1 MLFSHIADTHL
12 GLVQYGS
19 NEREEDVYD
28 AFNQTIDISI
38 KDKVDFVIFAGDIF
52 HEPNPSGRAIMQMAN
67 GLKKLKK
74 NNIGSFF
81 VLGEHDTSRIRG
93 TPVPYIYH
101 KLEFSKYIGDG
112 KPIEY
117 KGIML
122 AGLDKRRKS
131 EIDEYKK
138 IFLDLDKSAEN
149 EFKETKHKILV
160 LHQGIAE
167 FHKYADDLQ
176 SKELPKNFTYYAMG
190 HLHDTVVKKFNHLKG
205 PIAYPGST
213 ELTTSEGIKDVKK
226 GFFEVDI
233 SGNEAVPKWI
243 ELDTRPQFSF
253 DIDFKELTKTI
264 DEITEKISNLTKKP
278 IIQLII
284 QGEDIEID
292 QLQAQIARLSS
303 LTLKCFWKI
312 ATKQIS
318 DSSVFLDKPN
328 EIEDEILKLSI
339 KALDSEQEANFAIN
353 ELLPKLSKEQTEQG
367 LEIIIENFEKFKK
380 EEKND

>member
-28 AFNQTIDISI
+28 VFNQTIDISI

-74 NNIGSFF
+74 NNIDSFF

-101 KLEFSKYIGDG
+101 NLEFSKYIGDG

-131 EIDEYKK
+131 EMAEYKE
-138 IFLDLDKSAEN
+138 IFLNLDKSAEN

-167 FHKYADDLQ
+167 FHKYADDVQ

-205 PIAYPGST
+205 PIVYPGST

-233 SGNEAVPKWI
+233 SGNEAIPKWI
-243 ELDTRPQFSF
+243 ELDRRRQISYST
-253 DIDFKELTKTI
+253 DYKELTKTI
-264 DEITEKISNLTKKP
+264 DKIIEKISDLAKKP
-278 IIQLII
+278 IIQVKI
-284 QGEDIEID
+284 QGKDIDADHI
-292 QLQAQIARLSS
+292 QAQIGRLNS
-303 LTLKCFWKI
+303 LALECKWKI
-312 ATKQIS
+312 ITKQTS
-318 DSSVFLDKPN
+318 DSSVFLDRPN
-328 EIEDEILKLSI
+328 EIVDEIFRLSAN
-339 KALDSEQEANFAIN
+339 ALGSEQDAKFAIE
-353 ELLPKLSKEQTEQG
+353 ELYPVLSTDATDQA
-367 LEIIIENFEKFKK
+367 LEIILKDYEKFKK
-380 EEKND
+380 EETK